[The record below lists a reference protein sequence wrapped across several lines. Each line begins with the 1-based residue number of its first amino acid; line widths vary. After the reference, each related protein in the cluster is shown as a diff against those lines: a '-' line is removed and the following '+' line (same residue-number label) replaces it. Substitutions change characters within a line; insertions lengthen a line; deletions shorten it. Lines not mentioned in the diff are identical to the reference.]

1 MVWYSEITDAV
12 FAIHRRSLE
21 MAVVEAPHVR
31 LWTRDEYYQ
40 MASLG
45 LFRGQRVE
53 LILGQIIEM
62 SPQSSRHATVVLLV
76 QEAVRQA
83 FGPGYVVRSQL
94 PLSVDASS
102 DPEPDI
108 AVVAGDIRDNVDEH
122 PASAL
127 LIVEV
132 ADSSLHYDRVTKASI
147 YAKAQIAE
155 YWIVNVVEGIVE
167 VYRSPQPD
175 DAAAAGYTYTKD
187 LTFRRGDVLTPL
199 ARPQARIAI
208 SDLLP

>member
-1 MVWYSEITDAV
+1 
-12 FAIHRRSLE
+12 

-40 MASLG
+40 MAALG

-53 LILGQIIEM
+53 LILGHIIEI

-94 PLSVDASS
+94 PLYVETSS

-108 AVVAGDIRDNVDEH
+108 AVVAGDIRDNMDEH

-132 ADSSLHYDRVTKASI
+132 ADSSLQYDRVTKASV
-147 YAKAQIAE
+147 YAKAQIAD
-155 YWIVNVVEGIVE
+155 YWIVNLVEGIVE
-167 VYRSPQPD
+167 VYRSPQSD
-175 DAAAAGYTYTKD
+175 DAAEAGSTYTKD
-187 LTFRRGDVLTPL
+187 ITFERGDVIIPL
-199 ARPQARIAI
+199 ARPQASIAV